1 MGKWRQNALILAGMV
16 TSISIFLLYEA
27 IDLAEKLILTP
38 MRATGLDGAAA
49 PIAVGDVALVVGI
62 ATLAITVT
70 AATVA
75 GILGLAQMVSSD
87 PPPPTVPAD
96 VHERLLRGKSEAAQD
111 E

>member
-1 MGKWRQNALILAGMV
+1 MGKWRQNALILATLVAG
-16 TSISIFLLYEA
+16 ISVFLLYEA
-27 IDLAEKLILTP
+27 IDLAEKLILSPTK
-38 MRATGLDGAAA
+38 TGSEEL
-49 PIAVGDVALVVGI
+49 ISQGDIALVVGV

-75 GILGLAQMVSSD
+75 GILALAHQVSSD

-96 VHERLLRGKSEAAQD
+96 VHERLLRGKD